1 MAAGDD
7 YNPRSSK
14 ALTAVSHLHSACNSV
29 NPHRPLAVN
38 ICTLDELPV
47 GGRNWSR
54 AEVLRYGDFAMATY
68 EAFDGDRW
76 SPYYGSCRYGLR
88 RMLPALGLA
97 VHGYQVTAFTYATA
111 DLLPE
116 WVEPVLDAERWDDG
130 AYWIGYVAVAND
142 EAARVAGFRD
152 VAVVWRGTSARVE
165 WALDIRTGLVNF
177 DVHGKKN
184 GEKVARGFYGLYT
197 SKNTENKHGCCQS
210 SAREEVAGELRRL
223 VDHFREQRGE
233 QVRVTVTGHSLGGAL
248 SLLAARD
255 AAAAHPGVPVRA
267 ITFAAPRVG
276 NAAFRDGLVSRP
288 GVAVLRVV
296 VTKDVVP
303 SLPLVPWGNLLAL
316 PFHLLL
322 GKALT
327 FLTRGWAP
335 SWVYVHAGDELALD
349 VAASNHM
356 KQSLDVYG
364 FHNLDVYLHLLDGGA
379 RRDVA
384 LVNRSSGMLKHENG
398 IPERWFQRL
407 NKGMRQDEH
416 GRWVLA
422 KREPEDE
429 PVPNDRLELASG
441 RARKSC

>member
-1 MAAGDD
+1 
-7 YNPRSSK
+7 
-14 ALTAVSHLHSACNSV
+14 
-29 NPHRPLAVN
+29 
-38 ICTLDELPV
+38 
-47 GGRNWSR
+47 
-54 AEVLRYGDFAMATY
+54 
-68 EAFDGDRW
+68 
-76 SPYYGSCRYGLR
+76 
-88 RMLPALGLA
+88 
-97 VHGYQVTAFTYATA
+97 
-111 DLLPE
+111 
-116 WVEPVLDAERWDDG
+116 
-130 AYWIGYVAVAND
+130 
-142 EAARVAGFRD
+142 
-152 VAVVWRGTSARVE
+152 
-165 WALDIRTGLVNF
+165 LDIRTDLVNF
-177 DVHGKKN
+177 EVHGNRN

-197 SKNTENKHGCCQS
+197 SKNTENENGYGRNN
-210 SAREEVAGELRRL
+210 AREEVATELHRL
-223 VDHFREQRGE
+223 VDHFRDKRGE
-233 QVRVTVTGHSLGGAL
+233 EVRVTVTGHSLGGAL

-255 AAAAHPGVPVRA
+255 AVAAHPDVQVRA

-276 NAAFRDGLVSRP
+276 NVAFRDGLFSRP

-296 VTKDVVP
+296 VRKDVVP
-303 SLPLVPWGNLLAL
+303 WLPLVPWANLLAL

-349 VAASNHM
+349 VAASNHL
-356 KQSLDVYG
+356 KQSLDVQG